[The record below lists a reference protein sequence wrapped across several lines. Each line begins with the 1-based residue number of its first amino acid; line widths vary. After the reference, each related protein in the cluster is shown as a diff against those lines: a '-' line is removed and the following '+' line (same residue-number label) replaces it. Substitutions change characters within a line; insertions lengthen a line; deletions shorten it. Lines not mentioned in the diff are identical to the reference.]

1 MISEHAFRFF
11 LRTLEK
17 FQALDPLLN
26 KKLRTHLHET
36 ESPRGEIMLRTRTQH
51 PVLYFIIS
59 GSAREVTIHPQT
71 GNAET
76 TWMWFPGDFVY
87 TKPGFFSQQPSASRV
102 ETMEESIL
110 LYVEKEHF
118 DQLESEF
125 GELRPLTE
133 RVRDHY
139 HQLLKAHAFALAA
152 STNQERYDQFV
163 RRRPKALATLNHKHI
178 ASFLGIRDKGLDRYS
193 QKK

>member
-17 FQALDPLLN
+17 FQGLDPLLN
-26 KKLRTHLHET
+26 LKLRTYLHET
-36 ESPRGEIMLRTRTQH
+36 QTPRGENLLRTKAVHQA
-51 PVLYFIIS
+51 LYFIVS
-59 GSAREVTIHPQT
+59 GSAREVTVQPQT

-87 TKPGFFSQQPSASRV
+87 TTPGLFSQQPSDSRV

-110 LYVEKEHF
+110 LYIEKENF
-118 DQLESEF
+118 NQLELEF

-133 RVRDHY
+133 RIRDHY

-152 STNQERYDQFV
+152 LTNQERFDQFV